1 MNKPRVLAIV
11 GPTASGKTAL
21 GVEMAKLLDG
31 EVVSCDSM
39 QIYEGLDIA
48 TAKPTIEEMQGI
60 PHHLIGIIPRTQK
73 FSVAD
78 YALLARGKIAEI
90 TARGKL
96 PILVGGTGLYADAVL
111 SGMQFEEEPGD
122 PAIRER
128 LYQRLKTEGAD
139 VLYAELLTLDP
150 EAAEKIHPNNSVRLV
165 RALEIC
171 LRTGDTFTAYKQ
183 RNAAH
188 PSPYNAV
195 IFGLDWEREM
205 LYDRIGRRVDLM
217 LEQGLIEEVRNAR
230 DPAMQTSA
238 AAIGYKELLP
248 YLDGSAELETCI
260 EDIKRETRRYAKRQ
274 MTWFRRNA
282 QICWLDMVE
291 SNKLEK
297 NSKNEQ
303 KIIAKLKEMWY
314 NEL

>member
-128 LYQRLKTEGAD
+128 LYQRLETEGAD

-195 IFGLDWEREM
+195 IFGLDWEREV

>member
-128 LYQRLKTEGAD
+128 LYQRLETEGAD

-195 IFGLDWEREM
+195 IFGLDWEREV

-248 YLDGSAELETCI
+248 YLDGVSDLETCI